1 MSTSVYSVCKWT
13 CLQFKV
19 KFTVLE
25 QMWCKSDLVCS
36 QCVQMG
42 LFTVYHKVY
51 RIEQMWWASD
61 LVCLQC
67 VQMGLF
73 TVYHKVYKTGANVY
87 IWFSMFTMY
96 ANGSVYSLLNGST
109 DNVMFISLY
118 TVHTN
123 GSVFSLP

>member
-1 MSTSVYSVCKWT
+1 
-13 CLQFKV
+13 
-19 KFTVLE
+19 
-25 QMWCKSDLVCS
+25 
-36 QCVQMG
+36 MG
-42 LFTVYHKVY
+42 LFTVYHEVY
-51 RIEQMWWASD
+51 SM
-61 LVCLQC
+61 
-67 VQMGLF
+67 
-73 TVYHKVYKTGANVY
+73 GANVMY